1 MPKFEIGQT
10 VKATQTF
17 IRQYK
22 NVCRKPLDKELHE
35 FVVLDIYDDGTHR
48 PVYFATEADKHGNR
62 KGLAEQFLEAV

>member
-22 NVCRKPLDKELHE
+22 NVCHKPLDKELHE
-35 FVVLDIYDDGTHR
+35 FVVLDIYI
-48 PVYFATEADKHGNR
+48 
-62 KGLAEQFLEAV
+62 L